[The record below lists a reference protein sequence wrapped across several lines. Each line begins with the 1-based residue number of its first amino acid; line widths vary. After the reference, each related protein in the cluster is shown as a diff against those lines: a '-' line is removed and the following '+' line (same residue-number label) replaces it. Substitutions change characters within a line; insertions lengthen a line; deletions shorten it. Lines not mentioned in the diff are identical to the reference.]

1 MGTRACLLCFSL
13 PILTLAS
20 CVKNVVVPPDSG
32 AVPGF
37 NSQAF
42 RQHAASLKMDTSKQG
57 TEAERLRDEAESLGR
72 QVNVLQ
78 RSL

>member
-1 MGTRACLLCFSL
+1 MGNRACLLCFSL

-20 CVKNVVVPPDSG
+20 CVKSVIVPPTGG

-42 RQHAASLKMDTSKQG
+42 RQHAGDLKMDTSRQG
-57 TEAERLRDEAESLGR
+57 TEAERLRNEAKSLGR
-72 QVNVLQ
+72 QVDLLQ